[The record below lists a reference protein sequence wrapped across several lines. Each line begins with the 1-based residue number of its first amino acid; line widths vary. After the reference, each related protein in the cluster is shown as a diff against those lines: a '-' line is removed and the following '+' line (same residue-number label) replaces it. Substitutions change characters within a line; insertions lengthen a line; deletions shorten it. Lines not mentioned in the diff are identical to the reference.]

1 MLLTLNRAMFGTS
14 IIDVPNIALIIALIG
29 SPGMLLASIR
39 LGQECCWH
47 QSNYTR
53 SKACIIQ
60 TVLLGFAS
68 FCIVTCKIITFDV
81 QRQLFLCCMISRCCI
96 IPVVLE
102 DYSTTTASVAEI
114 GISVLLI

>member
-1 MLLTLNRAMFGTS
+1 MLLTLNRAVFGTS
-14 IIDVPNIALIIALIG
+14 IALVG
-29 SPGMLLASIR
+29 SPDMLLASIR

-53 SKACIIQ
+53 FIQ
-60 TVLLGFAS
+60 TVLLGFVS

>member
-1 MLLTLNRAMFGTS
+1 MFGTS

-53 SKACIIQ
+53 SKDFIIQ
-60 TVLLGFAS
+60 TVLLGFVS

>member
-1 MLLTLNRAMFGTS
+1 MFGTS

-53 SKACIIQ
+53 SKDFIIQ
-60 TVLLGFAS
+60 TVLLGFVS

-81 QRQLFLCCMISRCCI
+81 QRQLFLCCMISR
-96 IPVVLE
+96 
-102 DYSTTTASVAEI
+102 SAA
-114 GISVLLI
+114 